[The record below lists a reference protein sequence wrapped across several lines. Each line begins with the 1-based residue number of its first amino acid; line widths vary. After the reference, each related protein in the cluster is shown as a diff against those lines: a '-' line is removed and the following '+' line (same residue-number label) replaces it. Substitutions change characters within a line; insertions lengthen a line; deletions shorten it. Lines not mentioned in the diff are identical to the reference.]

1 MAPGKAREPPVT
13 EQRKDPGTRDRFGR
27 LEKRLDA
34 KYAKVARRVTVAL
47 VVVSVSL
54 GLAAYGLQQQRSH
67 DSKTLHRIATEGNE
81 RRDQTCRL
89 FEKQADESV
98 RQLAQTYKFL
108 ERPSPGL
115 RGLVPLVLS
124 GLARTEAEA
133 HVPAPA
139 YCDAPGVGLPEP
151 NPRIPPRPPALTMPT
166 ARGPLAHFPR

>member
-1 MAPGKAREPPVT
+1 MT
-13 EQRKDPGTRDRFGR
+13 EQRKDPGTRDRFGQ

-47 VVVSVSL
+47 VVVGASL
-54 GLAAYGLQQQRSH
+54 GLAAYGLQQERAH
-67 DSKTLHRIATEGNE
+67 DSKSLHQIAREGNE

-89 FEKQADESV
+89 FEKQAADAV
-98 RQLAQTYKFL
+98 RQLVQTYKFL
-108 ERPSPGL
+108 KRPAPGL
-115 RGLVPLVLS
+115 RGLVPLVLT

-139 YCDAPGVGLPEP
+139 YCDAPRVGLPEP
-151 NPRIPPRPPALTMPT
+151 NPRIPPRPASLTRPT